1 MNTDSITQKDE
12 ILNLNLA
19 RVLHLLQLASNDR
32 FTSVNDYQPFMMHNS
47 FVH

>member
-1 MNTDSITQKDE
+1 MNTDSISQKDE

-32 FTSVNDYQPFMMHNS
+32 FTSVNIYKPLMMYN
-47 FVH
+47 